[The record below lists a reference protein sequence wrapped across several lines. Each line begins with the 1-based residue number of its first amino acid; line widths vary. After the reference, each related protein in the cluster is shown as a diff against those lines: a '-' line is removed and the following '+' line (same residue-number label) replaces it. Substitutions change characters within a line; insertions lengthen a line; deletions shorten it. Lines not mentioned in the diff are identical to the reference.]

1 MARSRVVIHAE
12 PRIPWHGSIVPTI
25 VEGLRTIGVSC
36 AVTRSRERIGTG
48 LPILLGTT
56 LWRGVEA
63 DGPFLLVDRCS
74 FGSPARWVSLVRDGH
89 GRRGD
94 HRTPAVRDGSRWERH
109 AVPVAAWRTAPATC
123 TVLCGQTEPY
133 SPHWKSVERWYDSV
147 ADRCTHFRPHPASER
162 PVPADCGAA
171 ALSVTRSWD
180 DCRLAVTLNSS
191 VAVDCVLAG
200 IPAVTMDEA
209 AMAWAVTS
217 HDPGVSVAPDRT
229 EWLHW
234 LAWTQW
240 SYEEIREGTP
250 WPRFL

>member
-1 MARSRVVIHAE
+1 MTPSRVVIHAE
-12 PRIPWHGSIVPTI
+12 PLIEWHGSFVPTL
-25 VEGLRTIGVSC
+25 VEGLRTIGVSYS
-36 AVTRSRERIGTG
+36 VTRSQERSGPG

-56 LWRGVEA
+56 LWRGIEA

-74 FGSPARWVSLVRDGH
+74 FGSPAQWVSLVLDGH

-94 HRTPAVRDGSRWERH
+94 HRVPVVRDGSRWERH
-109 AVPVAAWRTAPATC
+109 AVPMAAWRTGPATR

-133 SPHWKSVERWYDSV
+133 SPHWDSLEGWYDSV
-147 ADRCTHFRPHPASER
+147 ADRCTHFRPHPADER
-162 PVPADCGAA
+162 PDAGGCSAVTLP
-171 ALSVTRSWD
+171 VTRSWD

-200 IPAVTMDEA
+200 IPTVTMDEA
-209 AMAWAVTS
+209 AMAWDVTS
-217 HDPGVSVAPDRT
+217 HDPGETIVPDRT

-240 SYEEIREGTP
+240 THDELRAGTP